1 MEDFQ
6 LVENMEDKV
15 KQIIAET
22 LHVPLDVVTLD
33 LSIGDIKE
41 WDSMGNIAIIAALE
55 EKLNIEFP
63 IDELFELTSVKALVE
78 KIKLMTN
85 D

>member
-1 MEDFQ
+1 M
-6 LVENMEDKV
+6 LENMEEKV
-15 KQIIAET
+15 KRIIADT
-22 LHVPLDVVTLD
+22 LHVPLETVTLD

-55 EKLNIEFP
+55 EQLGIEFP
-63 IDELFELTSVKALVE
+63 IDELFELTSVKAFVD
-78 KIKLMTN
+78 KIKLLQN